1 MDKALVLSLWFWS
14 QLSAVGQETPAC
26 ASYRQ
31 KRPTHTTCSAV
42 RKEFKIASGE
52 VDLRID
58 DILSAHNHY
67 RSQLALGQL
76 ADFPPAANMVELRW
90 DKEMS
95 DVALALAR
103 QGTDET
109 GVARHD
115 LVEDR
120 FTYGFP
126 RTGQNVLTD
135 RSRNWMP
142 STKWHEV
149 IMDWFDQNLHYDVAK
164 VGTYEETLPSSDA
177 FAQVAWAATWAVGC
191 GYAQGEMTTLSSEPK
206 RLVVYVCNY
215 GPAGNELN
223 RSVYL
228 EGPACSRCPRNTRCN
243 QSTGLCVL
251 LDGVWSL
258 DFRGHEEPPQENML
272 PTPSTPAA
280 SSSPPTVTP
289 SSIAAAITSVAALVM
304 AAVVRESGDLGITPV
319 TIAAHCGLLL
329 A

>member
-1 MDKALVLSLWFWS
+1 
-14 QLSAVGQETPAC
+14 
-26 ASYRQ
+26 
-31 KRPTHTTCSAV
+31 
-42 RKEFKIASGE
+42 
-52 VDLRID
+52 
-58 DILSAHNHY
+58 
-67 RSQLALGQL
+67 
-76 ADFPPAANMVELRW
+76 MVELRW

-95 DVALALAR
+95 DVALAIAR
-103 QGTDET
+103 QGTDKT
-109 GVARHD
+109 GVVRHD
-115 LVEDR
+115 LVENR

-135 RSRNWMP
+135 RARNWMP
-142 STKWHEV
+142 STKWHDV

-191 GYAQGEMTTLSSEPK
+191 GYAQGEVTTLSSDPK

-251 LDGVWSL
+251 LDGAWSL
-258 DFRGHEEPPQENML
+258 DFRGHEEPPRENML
-272 PTPSTPAA
+272 PAASTPAA
-280 SSSPPTVTP
+280 SSSPPTVTLR
-289 SSIAAAITSVAALVM
+289 SIAAAITSVAALVM
-304 AAVVRESGDLGITPV
+304 AAVVRESGDLGNHACHYCCLLR
-319 TIAAHCGLLL
+319 TIIGSATESGGLK
-329 A
+329 